1 MNCVR
6 KYNLKSVNITK
17 RAEASGLHFHH
28 LSSWKTRGW
37 MAFDCSDLMFSSDLK
52 MKKSL
57 SNGDLDKRILSSLFV
72 PFTFYC

>member
-6 KYNLKSVNITK
+6 KYNLKSVNTK
-17 RAEASGLHFHH
+17 RADFISTISH
-28 LSSWKTRGW
+28 RGKLEDGW
-37 MAFDCSDLMFSSDLK
+37 FSIVLMFSSDLK

-57 SNGDLDKRILSSLFV
+57 SNGDKRILSSLFV